1 MTVYRSENQ
10 SPTPPTQ
17 TQRSRCLSLSALLD
31 ARSCRT
37 QPRSFCVCDK
47 SRNWRGVVRDA
58 VHDYPV
64 NVFRIQA
71 NSDQLDGVTAEQRQ
85 TVA

>member
-1 MTVYRSENQ
+1 
-10 SPTPPTQ
+10 
-17 TQRSRCLSLSALLD
+17 
-31 ARSCRT
+31 
-37 QPRSFCVCDK
+37 
-47 SRNWRGVVRDA
+47 